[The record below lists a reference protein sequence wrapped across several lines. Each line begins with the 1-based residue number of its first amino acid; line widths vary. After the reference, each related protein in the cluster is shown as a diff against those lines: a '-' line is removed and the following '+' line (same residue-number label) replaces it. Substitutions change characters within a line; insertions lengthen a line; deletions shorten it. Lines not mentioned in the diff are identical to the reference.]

1 MKVRNKIEE
10 LYEGIAKV
18 LIKINLQKKNC
29 HWLTVSSL
37 LNFSIES
44 IVLANLRLFEM

>member
-18 LIKINLQKKNC
+18 LIKINLQKKKKLS
-29 HWLTVSSL
+29 LTNS
-37 LNFSIES
+37 FITTQ
-44 IVLANLRLFEM
+44 F

>member
-18 LIKINLQKKNC
+18 LIKINLQKKN
-29 HWLTVSSL
+29 V
-37 LNFSIES
+37 ID
-44 IVLANLRLFEM
+44 